1 MRIMIE
7 TMRCVRTAALIG
19 AIGLATASCHD
30 LTNQPLPAGTFDPTT
45 VNNAAGARGMA
56 LAARTQFQFALANYI
71 SRSGLLTDELQAN
84 VRGTSLP
91 NNAFPDLYVAVD
103 ARLMPQGVASSTG
116 LATDMMYAM
125 LQQLR
130 ALSNQAIGALAKY
143 DADSSEH
150 LRGELYAQEAYA
162 EVWLADLFC
171 SGVPLTTSDFQ
182 GDFTYKPSSTSEQVY
197 THAVVLFD
205 TALTLAGDSTAI
217 ANLAKIGRARAH
229 LALGQYTA
237 AALDVDGIPVDYQ
250 YTQFIQTCRTV
261 DRECGLGT
269 VQAVVNLAP
278 IGSMADREGGV
289 GLPYRSSH
297 DPRTAPLGIIG
308 TVNNNDV
315 WFPAKYT
322 LGGFSA
328 IVPASGIEAQLI
340 AAEADL
346 HEGGATWLTTLNAL
360 RTTGLYT
367 GVDTLI
373 EVVLP
378 NPVDTAARDTT
389 FRYDTAWVAGTGGV
403 GHLGPLQDPGT
414 PDGRIDLVFRERAFW
429 LYLSGV
435 RQGDLRRLVHTY
447 RRSKNTLYPIGTY
460 PGVGSYGDYIDAP
473 IPTTGGY
480 SETPNPYFRGCLSR
494 D

>member
-1 MRIMIE
+1 
-7 TMRCVRTAALIG
+7 
-19 AIGLATASCHD
+19 
-30 LTNQPLPAGTFDPTT
+30 
-45 VNNAAGARGMA
+45 
-56 LAARTQFQFALANYI
+56 
-71 SRSGLLTDELQAN
+71 
-84 VRGTSLP
+84 
-91 NNAFPDLYVAVD
+91 
-103 ARLMPQGVASSTG
+103 MPQGAASSTG

-125 LQQLR
+125 LQQSR
-130 ALSNQAIGALAKY
+130 ALSHQAIGALAKY
-143 DADSSEH
+143 DADSSAH

-197 THAVVLFD
+197 AHAVALFD
-205 TALTLAGDSTAI
+205 TALTLAGDSI
-217 ANLAKIGRARAH
+217 AVADLAKIGRARAH
-229 LALGQYTA
+229 LAVGQYAA
-237 AALDVDGIPVDYQ
+237 AALDVDGIPVGYQ
-250 YTQFIQTCRTV
+250 YRQFIQTCGMV

-269 VQAVVNLAP
+269 AQAVVNLAS

-289 GLPYRSSH
+289 GLPYRSSD

-346 HEGGATWLTTLNAL
+346 HGSGATWLTTLNAL
-360 RTTGLYT
+360 RTTGVYT

-373 EVVLP
+373 EVIRS

-403 GHLGPLQDPGT
+403 GHLGPLRDPGT

-435 RQGDLRRLVHTY
+435 RQGDLRRLVRTY
-447 RRSKNTLYPIGTY
+447 RRPKNTLYPGGTY
-460 PGVGSYGDYIDAP
+460 PGVGSYRDYIDAP
-473 IPTTGGY
+473 IPTTGAY
-480 SETPNPYFRGCLSR
+480 SETPNPYYRGCLSR